1 MLKLLARQAVE
12 TLPSLG
18 ELGILVPLLPVLL
31 AVPGPHDDTRIV
43 LVLWPEKLPSD
54 PPRLLP
60 RRGEPLAHHGIPL
73 LLRTFLESNGGDDG
87 HHGRSSFW
95 LMSAHLVGPTAQQA

>member
-18 ELGILVPLLPVLL
+18 ELGILVPLRPVLF
-31 AVPGPHDDTRIV
+31 AVPRPHYDTVIG
-43 LVLWPEKLPSD
+43 LVLLVEKLPSD

-73 LLRTFLESNGGDDG
+73 RLRTFLESNGGDDG
-87 HHGRSSFW
+87 HHGDRKSTRLNSS
-95 LMSAHLVGPTAQQA
+95 HV